1 VKLLAAMLALSLVG
15 CASQHGIPN
24 FQEVAPGFACGG
36 QPTAAGWTWLTS
48 HGYYTRDIKLNPET
62 PELGDGMEVID
73 CPITTQQQIW
83 GPVGPQLEKAVAAIR
98 PGTFLHCEMGMNRTR
113 TVVILYRMRVC
124 HWNKERAVAEAVRYG
139 WETSFPALLK
149 YVGDE

>member
-1 VKLLAAMLALSLVG
+1 
-15 CASQHGIPN
+15 
-24 FQEVAPGFACGG
+24 
-36 QPTAAGWTWLTS
+36 
-48 HGYYTRDIKLNPET
+48 
-62 PELGDGMEVID
+62 
-73 CPITTQQQIW
+73 
-83 GPVGPQLEKAVAAIR
+83 
-98 PGTFLHCEMGMNRTR
+98 MGMNRTR